1 MSTGTSSASSQRI
14 AQAARAVEG
23 VFLERLAVHA
33 DALAAG
39 LARSHQLVAWDREQ
53 LIGATQT
60 RARRLAAQRLPI
72 ASPEAV
78 RVVERAGQPLE
89 CVHLV
94 WGALRRGQRVFLE
107 YEKRTCGTVIDFL
120 RGIAPALV
128 PGALRVADAPGLV
141 DDDTLGP
148 RIGVDVPGPRIALI
162 DADADR
168 ELAAYVLARS
178 SLRRS
183 GCDPRSV
190 KVAYVCGPT
199 DLLERHL
206 RRLWVGVTVGPATVS
221 GSFAGPLDESV
232 REEFLEACRGWE
244 AEEAVEVWCTG
255 AALERTSDTAAYAA
269 PALFFARGTPPKL
282 PMVGPML
289 AVVACEP
296 GQARAGYEAA
306 VAAGGEAIQIGGRPG
321 QFPKAVRHIRGA
333 LLVERLPPG
342 MPEPRPV

>member
-1 MSTGTSSASSQRI
+1 MSTSPDAGRI
-14 AQAARAVEG
+14 AGAARAVEG
-23 VFLERLAVHA
+23 LFLERLAVHA

-53 LIGATQT
+53 LIGVTQT
-60 RARRLAAQRLPI
+60 RVRRLAGQRLQI
-72 ASPEAV
+72 TNPEAV
-78 RVVERAGQPLE
+78 RVIERRGQPLE
-89 CVHLV
+89 CIHHV
-94 WGALRRGQRVFLE
+94 WGALRRGQRVFVE
-107 YEKRTCGTVIDFL
+107 YEARTCGTVLDFL
-120 RGIAPALV
+120 RGIAPAIV
-128 PGALRVADAPGLV
+128 PGALRVADAPGAV
-141 DDDTLGP
+141 DDDSLGP
-148 RIGVDVPGPRIALI
+148 RIGVEVPGPRVALI

-206 RRLWVGVTVGPATVS
+206 RRLWVGVTVGPATIS
-221 GSFAGPLDESV
+221 GSFAGPLDAKV
-232 REEFLEACRGWE
+232 RDEFLAACEQWRE
-244 AEEAVEVWCTG
+244 SSQVDVWCTG
-255 AALERTSDTAAYAA
+255 AALERTGDSASYAA
-269 PALFFARGTPPKL
+269 PALFFARDMPPKL
-282 PMVGPML
+282 PMAGPML
-289 AVVACEP
+289 TVVGCTEE
-296 GQARAGYEAA
+296 QARAGYDAA

-321 QFPKAVRHIRGA
+321 RFPKVARHIRGA